1 MRNIFAAGLYLNA
14 RNGCRFNLH
23 FKCWL
28 LKRIPVERFI
38 RQSNEGLLIVGNA
51 YDPNVRI
58 SLRQLFEGTA
68 QLCIY
73 SKDQD
78 TDHCAR

>member
-1 MRNIFAAGLYLNA
+1 MRFV
-14 RNGCRFNLH
+14 C
-23 FKCWL
+23 
-28 LKRIPVERFI
+28 
-38 RQSNEGLLIVGNA
+38 QSNERLLIVGNA